1 MKPAKAAHNGSLWK
15 KGADQRNIYK
25 QYELMVSEKKAAIST
40 FPQNFFE
47 LNEVYLKRNPSEMDL
62 LR

>member
-1 MKPAKAAHNGSLWK
+1 
-15 KGADQRNIYK
+15 
-25 QYELMVSEKKAAIST
+25 MVSEKKAAIST